1 MKSVGNVLYRV
12 HEALLGAVEDD
23 DGEEHRDAEKAEAVE
38 ES

>member
-12 HEALLGAVEDD
+12 HEALLSAVEDYHR
-23 DGEEHRDAEKAEAVE
+23 EEHRDAEEAEAVE